1 MDRVF
6 GGAVPLDFVV
16 DHGNLG
22 VVEKEKQYFLM
33 HDIDQTLAYIQR
45 GGSRKVLESDDLHG
59 IHDAVTVYHDIIEI
73 AHTGRSAVDTTC
85 DRANNSLAPQRED
98 FLQLGE
104 LLHNRERNKSIQAF
118 PRC

>member
-22 VVEKEKQYFLM
+22 VAEEEKQYFLM

-45 GGSRKVLESDDLHG
+45 GGSRKVLESDDLYSVHN
-59 IHDAVTVYHDIIEI
+59 AVTVYHDIIEI